1 MQLTYLKCKDA
12 EKELQKKFDSV
23 AVRIEPLDRA
33 DILYTD
39 GEVSNSACKLIIGNG
54 LYTVYLPQLIY
65 VVDPDHR
72 LIIEEWLQY
81 VKSRG

>member
-12 EKELQKKFDSV
+12 EKELQEKFDSV

-54 LYTVYLPQLIY
+54 LYTVYVPQLIY

-72 LIIEEWLQY
+72 RIIEEWLEY

>member
-65 VVDPDHR
+65 IVDPDHR
-72 LIIEEWLQY
+72 RIIEEWLEY

>member
-1 MQLTYLKCKDA
+1 MNLTYLKCKDA
-12 EKELQKKFDSV
+12 ENDLQDKFGSIP
-23 AVRIEPLDRA
+23 VRLEPLDRA

-39 GEVSNSACKLIIGNG
+39 GEVSNSVCKLIIGNG

-65 VVDPDHR
+65 IVDPDHR
-72 LIIEEWLQY
+72 VIIEEWLNY